1 MGENWDA
8 GQPVDLFFLF
18 DASAS
23 QDNQIKEMLESAR
36 GIVGMFAGEVGNST
50 GNKTPD
56 ELKDQCHVTSA
67 LFLGP
72 TIKFMCA

>member
-1 MGENWDA
+1 M
-8 GQPVDLFFLF
+8 DLFFLF

-23 QDNQIKEMLESAR
+23 QDNQIKEMLDSAR
-36 GIVGMFAGEVGNST
+36 GIVEMFAGDPRNST